1 MKKSN
6 NLWAPWRIGYI
17 QGQKTP
23 GCIFCQ
29 KHKQKQDSRNYII
42 QRKEHVFSMLNLYPY
57 NNGHVLIAP
66 YRHIARLEK
75 LTKNEQGQIWELL
88 SETTER
94 LQKTIKPQGFNIG
107 VNVGKV
113 AGAGIAGH
121 LHFHVVPR
129 WNADTNFMPILAG
142 TKIISQ
148 SLDAL
153 YHLLRT

>member
-1 MKKSN
+1 
-6 NLWAPWRIGYI
+6 
-17 QGQKTP
+17 
-23 GCIFCQ
+23 
-29 KHKQKQDSRNYII
+29 
-42 QRKEHVFSMLNLYPY
+42 
-57 NNGHVLIAP
+57 
-66 YRHIARLEK
+66 
-75 LTKNEQGQIWELL
+75 
-88 SETTER
+88 
-94 LQKTIKPQGFNIG
+94 
-107 VNVGKV
+107 V